1 MRDKQKHSWE
11 TDKNGMYII
20 HEDGD
25 KYAIREDGSLVVT
38 DMTEEDVGT
47 YECLASSDMGLAK
60 SRKVRTIITAG
71 TVPLTLAEK
80 PKSQNVSIGTDVTF
94 TCRTTGNPKPEI
106 HWSRDG
112 RTISLG
118 GRISLHQDGSELRIA
133 AVKKSDAGRYE
144 CDYRSTDQHGFAF
157 ADLHVNVF
165 TAPQLVFKPQ
175 DMEAELDATIEIPC
189 RVEGIP
195 KPIINWKKDGT
206 TLESTR
212 MRITRG
218 GSLLIFNVIAQ
229 DAGR

>member
-11 TDKNGMYII
+11 TDENGMYII

-47 YECLASSDMGLAK
+47 YECVASSDMGLAK

-71 TVPLTLAEK
+71 VPLTLVEK
-80 PKSQNVSIGTDVTF
+80 PKSQNVSVGTDVTF
-94 TCRTTGNPKPEI
+94 TCRTTGSPKPEI
-106 HWSRDG
+106 HWSRDA
-112 RTISLG
+112 RAISLG
-118 GRISLHQDGSELRIA
+118 GRISLRQDGSELRIA

-144 CDYRSTDQHGFAF
+144 CDYRSIDQHGFAF

-189 RVEGIP
+189 RVEGTP